1 MQHCA
6 YISQYQRFTNNI
18 TQKVITFLSPREQR
32 EREIFEDF
40 SAGYQGLIES
50 LVFANPFVVSTFT
63 AQKKPVG

>member
-1 MQHCA
+1 M
-6 YISQYQRFTNNI
+6 
-18 TQKVITFLSPREQR
+18 SPREQR